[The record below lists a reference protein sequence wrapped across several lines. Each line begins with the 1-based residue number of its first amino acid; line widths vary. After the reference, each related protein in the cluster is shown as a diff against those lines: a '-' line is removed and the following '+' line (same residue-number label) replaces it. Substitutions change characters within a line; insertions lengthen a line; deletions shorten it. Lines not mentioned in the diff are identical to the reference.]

1 MPRDRGFPV
10 RPVGDRACIV
20 DLPDLDRVLGV
31 AARLREL
38 AIPGVVDIVP
48 ATCTVLVVCDGREA
62 VHRVADAVSGFE
74 PDVAAGETVGREVTI
89 DVVYDGDDLAAVG
102 ELTGLGAE
110 GVVAAHTGTAWRAA
124 FGGFAPGFAY
134 LVGGDERLRVPRLD
148 SPRTAV
154 PAGSVAIAGEFSA
167 VYPGESP
174 GGWRLLGR
182 TGERMW
188 DESRDRP
195 ALVSPGDSVR
205 FRAVRERVA
214 AAQGASGADG
224 EGSLARSGGS
234 TDAAE
239 AAIVREG
246 SNPVLAVVRPGMLT
260 LVQDGGRPGN
270 AALGVTESGALDR
283 AALRAANRAVGN
295 RPDAAGLE
303 HLGGGLVLRAER
315 DTAVAVTG
323 ADAEISVTT
332 GDGHSGADTAGAI
345 PAETR
350 AAAAGEE
357 IALRAGD
364 RLTLGAP
371 QHGLRCYVAVRG
383 GIAGRP
389 VLGSLAHDSLS
400 GLGTAPLAPGD
411 TIATDPIGDPS
422 PAPGNGIGADG
433 DPSPAPAPADLA
445 PVLRFVPGPRDDWF
459 TAGSL
464 AAFAERPWRVTPQ
477 SNRIGLRL
485 DGEPLAREREGELPT
500 EGMVR
505 GSIQVPPNGLP
516 VLFLADHPTTG
527 GYPVIGTVVD
537 DDLDRAAQLSPGG
550 EVRFVAVDPDD
561 IGEPRGA
568 AAPPERVD
576 FSIEVDGRR
585 HAVAMAGAL
594 ASAIDRAGAEGDRA
608 ASEALIG
615 EIVRS
620 LDAGAASGPR

>member
-62 VHRVADAVSGFE
+62 VHRVSDAVSGFE

-89 DVVYDGDDLAAVG
+89 DVVYDGDDLEAVG

-110 GVVAAHTGTAWRAA
+110 GVVAAHTGAAWRAA

-214 AAQGASGADG
+214 AARGASGADG
-224 EGSLARSGGS
+224 EGSLTLSAGS
-234 TDAAE
+234 DDAADTAE
-239 AAIVREG
+239 AAIAREG
-246 SNPVLAVVRPGMLT
+246 SSPALAVVRPGMLT

-295 RPDAAGLE
+295 RLDAAGLE

-332 GDGHSGADTAGAI
+332 GDGRSGAETS
-345 PAETR
+345 AETR
-350 AAAAGEE
+350 EAAAGEE

-383 GIAGRP
+383 GIAGRT

-411 TIATDPIGDPS
+411 TIATEAIGEPDPES
-422 PAPGNGIGADG
+422 VNGSGTDR
-433 DPSPAPAPADLA
+433 DPSPAPAPADLV
-445 PVLRFVPGPRDDWF
+445 PVLRFVAGPRDDWF
-459 TAGSL
+459 TEGSL

-485 DGEPLAREREGELPT
+485 DGEPLEREREGELPT

-537 DDLDRAAQLSPGG
+537 DDLDRAAQLSPGS

-594 ASAIDRAGAEGDRA
+594 ASAIDRAGAEGDRS

-620 LDAGAASGPR
+620 LDAGTGSGAR